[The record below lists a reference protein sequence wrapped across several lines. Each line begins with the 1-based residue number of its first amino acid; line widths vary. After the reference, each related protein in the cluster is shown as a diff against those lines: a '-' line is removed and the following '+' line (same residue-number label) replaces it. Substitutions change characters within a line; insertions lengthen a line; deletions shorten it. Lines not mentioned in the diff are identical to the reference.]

1 MKKIYNKLVRD
12 KIPAL
17 IKEAGK
23 ECKTKYLDST
33 TYQAE
38 LKNKLCEEAL
48 EVKKADTKEEL
59 IKEIADVLEV
69 IDAIK
74 KSYELSESQ
83 IQYVKESKN
92 NANGAF
98 QDQIYLEYVIE
109 KDDE

>member
-17 IKEAGK
+17 INEAGR
-23 ECKTKYLDST
+23 ECKTRYLDST
-33 TYQAE
+33 TYQVE
-38 LKNKLCEEAL
+38 LKNKLYEEAL
-48 EVKKADTKEEL
+48 EVKKADNKEDL
-59 IKEIADVLEV
+59 IKEIVDVLEV

-74 KSYELSESQ
+74 KSYGLSESQ
-83 IQYVKESKN
+83 IQYVKESKSYK
-92 NANGAF
+92 NGAF